1 MYLYVY
7 AYSSLFWGLC
17 SHMSFH
23 DDRKNVSKHIVNVN
37 ALWLEMLY
45 FNENAIF
52 VTFSTYA
59 FDTLSL

>member
-1 MYLYVY
+1 
-7 AYSSLFWGLC
+7 
-17 SHMSFH
+17 MSFH

-59 FDTLSL
+59 FDTLSLWSRCGNIKNLRTF